1 MCVLSQRDPIL
12 LWNEMKVSF
21 QEPSSATCFWVPVES
36 SNANSPSGFIPCRSA
51 PGCPGPCPPA
61 GRPSGLAD
69 YSVDRTRMGWNTRGP
84 RCHSRDCAGGRQVR
98 PFLSPSRI
106 RNKVSRAASQSL
118 RVSDPLV
125 AHGDYLRKGPRGKN
139 VVAVVKDRGDSQ
151 REQEIIEKG
160 AFWGCTRCLRW
171 DADLTPDPWHPQV
184 GTAWLSGYQA
194 LAERKKWAIRSAQL
208 SCYDFFHKPISNL
221 ELRVLWQD
229 DVLWWAVSFKGD
241 QEAPRKFWK
250 MVFQHKLLTTSTIS
264 VLTFN
269 LWHSP
274 TRDRELH
281 LLYEVQRTPQMSF
294 LPFLRLLPSVHPL
307 NRGTVPSFQD
317 CEEPCPTYVV
327 SNWVISKPAK
337 HLKQKTLHRLMKY

>member
-139 VVAVVKDRGDSQ
+139 VVAVVKNRGDSQ

-160 AFWGCTRCLRW
+160 AFWGARDVSGEMQTSH
-171 DADLTPDPWHPQV
+171 LTPGIHRWALHDWV
-184 GTAWLSGYQA
+184 GIKLWQK
-194 LAERKKWAIRSAQL
+194 ERNGPSVQL
-208 SCYDFFHKPISNL
+208 SFLAMISSTN
-221 ELRVLWQD
+221 
-229 DVLWWAVSFKGD
+229 
-241 QEAPRKFWK
+241 P
-250 MVFQHKLLTTSTIS
+250 FQI
-264 VLTFN
+264 
-269 LWHSP
+269 
-274 TRDRELH
+274 
-281 LLYEVQRTPQMSF
+281 
-294 LPFLRLLPSVHPL
+294 
-307 NRGTVPSFQD
+307 
-317 CEEPCPTYVV
+317 
-327 SNWVISKPAK
+327 
-337 HLKQKTLHRLMKY
+337 